1 MKQIKTEEEWIKRV
15 LQPAFTLIFVMAV
28 ILIFNG
34 CESSGNKRI
43 SKNNVPEIIDLSK
56 EDAILESSTYIGAG
70 YVNIVL
76 IRGHEYAI
84 ISSREGEL
92 VSSALWGTHLTETC
106 IGCRGG
112 EIQIDTITLNHH
124 KFKIQHIKYSD
135 GKSSGIAS
143 HLPPAEKRGCDYCWK
158 RKKK

>member
-1 MKQIKTEEEWIKRV
+1 MKEKNLEKLVKGVAMTFVIIAIAATIFSSCLTE
-15 LQPAFTLIFVMAV
+15 
-28 ILIFNG
+28 
-34 CESSGNKRI
+34 NKRI

>member
-1 MKQIKTEEEWIKRV
+1 MKQIKTEEEWIKRI

-34 CESSGNKRI
+34 CGSSENKKI

-56 EDAILESSTYIGAG
+56 EDAILESRTYIGPG
-70 YVNIVL
+70 YINIVL

-84 ISSREGEL
+84 VSSRADEIE
-92 VSSALWGTHLTETC
+92 SSALWGTHLIETC

-124 KFKIQHIKYSD
+124 KFKIQCTKYDD
-135 GKSSGIAS
+135 GKSSCIAE
-143 HLPPAEKRGCDYCWK
+143 HLPPAEKKGCDYCWK
-158 RKKK
+158 RLD